1 MNDACLWCGVNVG
14 LVASHALKK
23 RSLGGKETIDLCATC
38 DLWFDEHKAT
48 LKREGDFLVGYGRD
62 GQRLGMVPLE
72 PRPLPA
78 VIQAVKGVDSLN
90 VLQETALRLD
100 DDSLYGLI
108 ASMSETSTQLG
119 WAKRV
124 LCYAI
129 KVRHGWRS
137 GWAKVAASR
146 IDSLAGV
153 RLEKSQIY
161 QYALDWELLM
171 TEFSDQLEALTQL
184 NPTIMSLIWRA
195 EDTSHELDRKE
206 ARREAVNVALENP
219 GKSIRDTA
227 AELQDHNLLPK
238 SGSLWACV
246 RRAAFAGDRAALDAL
261 QAQWLESEW
270 DAPELLALYG
280 DIGCFLMWAAGRKAG
295 EEK

>member
-1 MNDACLWCGVNVG
+1 MGDTCLWCGVNEG

-23 RSLGGKETIDLCATC
+23 RSQGGKETICLCSPC
-38 DLWFDEHKAT
+38 DVWFDEHHARPV
-48 LKREGDFLVGYGRD
+48 REGDFLVGYGLD

-72 PRPLPA
+72 PRSLSTVTEPL
-78 VIQAVKGVDSLN
+78 SLN

-100 DDSLYGLI
+100 DDSLYGWI
-108 ASMSETSTQLG
+108 ASMSETSAQLG

-137 GWAKVAASR
+137 GWAKVAAGR
-146 IDSLAGV
+146 IDSLAGI

-161 QYALDWELLM
+161 QYALDWELLT
-171 TEFSDQLEALTQL
+171 TEFSDQLEALTQHS
-184 NPTIMSLIWRA
+184 PTVMSLIWRA
-195 EDTSHELDRKE
+195 EDTSGELDRKE
-206 ARREAVNVALENP
+206 ARREAVNVVLENP

-227 AELQDHNLLPK
+227 AELQDRNLLPK

-280 DIGCFLMWAAGRKAG
+280 DIGCFLQWAAGRKAG